1 MTKPSFHF
9 SIPVRDL
16 REAVS
21 ELRKLVTK
29 RATLPVLATVLIER
43 DKGATRLTATDLD
56 ARLTYTIPSDVPE
69 PSSELGQKLMQSRSA
84 REDGAICIPI
94 QHLVNAAKNADTASA
109 VEIEFTSLSYT
120 FSGNKATLGGKG
132 QSGSDFLPAEEFPGS
147 FCKEYSETYPL
158 SETAKQGILA
168 ALPCS
173 HDDETRYILL
183 GVYVEAESNSIVAT
197 DSKQLIHAEAPLPNG
212 IGNMV
217 MPQNSLRLC
226 TGKLAKHPW
235 AIAVSTEAFENKN
248 GTAPQPA
255 HFQIIADRWT
265 LQSRTIEG
273 NYPNWR
279 QIIPKERNTIRLTA
293 FARATIAD
301 LLKRLPKNPAD
312 EHNTVHVAIH
322 HDKIRFS
329 VEGNTFDVTIAGM
342 NEKKLRQAKA
352 RREFWQRIVDLGST
366 ELQVTGETEP
376 IAGYRNGMTYVFMPL
391 RIASATAATPAPT
404 P

>member
-1 MTKPSFHF
+1 MKKPSFHF

-16 REAVS
+16 REAVP
-21 ELRKLVTK
+21 ELRKLAHTK
-29 RATLPVLATVLIER
+29 TTLPVLSMVLVER

-56 ARLTYTIPSDVPE
+56 ARLTYTVPSDTPE
-69 PSSELGQKLMQSRSA
+69 PTSELGRKLMENRSA
-84 REDGAICIPI
+84 REDGAICIPV
-94 QHLVNAAKNADTASA
+94 QHLVNAAKNADLATDLLITP
-109 VEIEFTSLSYT
+109 EGLNYT
-120 FSGNKATLGGKG
+120 FSGNKANLGG
-132 QSGSDFLPAEEFPGS
+132 DFLPAEEFPGS
-147 FCKEYSETYPL
+147 FCKEYGETYPL

-197 DSKQLIHAEAPLPNG
+197 NGKQLIHTEAPLPNG
-212 IGNMV
+212 VGNMV
-217 MPQNSLRLC
+217 MPKSALRLC

-235 AIAVSTEAFENKN
+235 AIAVSTEAFANKN
-248 GTAPQPA
+248 GGTAPQPA
-255 HFQIIADRWT
+255 RFQIIADRWT

-279 QIIPKERNTIRLTA
+279 QIVPKERNTIRLTA

-352 RREFWQRIVDLGST
+352 RRDFWQRIVDLGCT
-366 ELQVTGETEP
+366 ELQITGETEP
-376 IAGYRNGMTYVFMPL
+376 VAGYRNGMTYVFMPL
-391 RIASATAATPAPT
+391 RIQGN
-404 P
+404 